1 MAQKKMIYLVLILL
15 LGAGFLLGG
24 LFGGGLIG
32 GYVAP
37 SSHKAIIDSME
48 VKDVD
53 ANFKLT
59 AKLTDSGNN
68 EWMVGLSTLATFT
81 AGQSY
86 PQTIWLWQ
94 RYGDTE
100 VVISIWGPSKDD
112 KYLVEVASLGS
123 GPFTV
128 KVDGTTKVT
137 IPKALDSGSIGHYW
151 FDVEVT

>member
-1 MAQKKMIYLVLILL
+1 MAQKTATILVLVLL
-15 LGAGFLLGG
+15 MGFGFLAGSF
-24 LFGGGLIG
+24 FGGFFGQLT
-32 GYVAP
+32 VP
-37 SSHKAIIDSME
+37 TSHKAIIDSME

-68 EWMVGLSTLATFT
+68 EWMAGLSTLATFT